1 MIGIAFFRPAVRSA
15 AVAVGCFL
23 AAFAAGAGEPLSDA
37 QRQAVE
43 ALIERYIEENPG
55 KIVESVRAWNRRQEE
70 ARRDEASANLVALRD
85 EILADPASPV
95 AGNPDGDVT
104 VVEFFDYRCGYCKR
118 ALDVL
123 LQAAEEDSNVRL
135 VFKEFPILSPQSTR
149 AAQAALAASR
159 QHPAAYLPFHVALM
173 SARGAFEDEQ
183 IFDIAAENGLD
194 VARLENDMDAP
205 EIAAQIE
212 AVAALAQSLDIAGTP
227 AFIVGGEIYRGAI
240 DLDTLRGA
248 IAAARAG

>member
-1 MIGIAFFRPAVRSA
+1 MTGFACFRPAARAA

-23 AAFAAGAGEPLSDA
+23 AAFAAGAAESLSDA

-85 EILADPASPV
+85 EILTDPASPV

-104 VVEFFDYRCGYCKR
+104 IVEFFDYRCGYCKR
-118 ALDVL
+118 SLDVL
-123 LQAAEEDSNVRL
+123 LQAAEEDANVRL

-149 AAQAALAASR
+149 AAQAALTARR
-159 QHPAAYLPFHVALM
+159 QDADAYLPFHVALM
-173 SARGAFEDEQ
+173 GARGAFEDEQ
-183 IFDIAAENGLD
+183 IFDIAAESGLD
-194 VARLENDMDAP
+194 VARLEKDMAAP
-205 EIAAQIE
+205 EIAAQIA
-212 AVAALAQSLDIAGTP
+212 AVAALAESLDIAGTP

-240 DLDTLRGA
+240 DLDTLGGA

>member
-1 MIGIAFFRPAVRSA
+1 MTGIAFFRPAARSA

-23 AAFAAGAGEPLSDA
+23 AAFAAGAAESLNDA

-43 ALIERYIEENPG
+43 ALIERYIEENPD

-104 VVEFFDYRCGYCKR
+104 IVEFFDYRCGYCKR
-118 ALDVL
+118 SLDVL

-149 AAQAALAASR
+149 AAQAALAARR
-159 QHPAAYLPFHVALM
+159 QDAYLPFHVALM

-183 IFDIAAENGLD
+183 IFDIAAESGLD
-194 VARLENDMDAP
+194 VARLEKDMAAP
-205 EIAAQIE
+205 EIAAQIA